1 MHPCCFHH
9 TIRRLGP
16 KRIRRTVPAAA
27 RLQRTHHFCHTIGRF
42 AEKPIKRNVA
52 LIEASLFLQIK
63 HSRSRGAAERPSFA
77 NAISKKPLHVRKRG
91 EAERRQAHPS
101 IGRINGCGSGLSAAR
116 SPLGAPPRRS
126 PGNLMPRLSP
136 GRASRRRCTKEL
148 PSPPAALKRSTSRAG
163 RYAGGVD
170 TRTARERGYKPRP
183 QEPHP
188 PHQRLSP
195 VTSLDGRADRAC
207 IQIGD

>member
-16 KRIRRTVPAAA
+16 KRIRRAVPAAA

-101 IGRINGCGSGLSAAR
+101 IGRINGCGSGLSAAH

-136 GRASRRRCTKEL
+136 GRASRDRGRRRYLRLST
-148 PSPPAALKRSTSRAG
+148 ALKRSTSRAG
-163 RYAGGVD
+163 RNAGGVD
-170 TRTARERGYKPRP
+170 ARTARERGYA
-183 QEPHP
+183 PHP
-188 PHQRLSP
+188 REPLTPHQP
-195 VTSLDGRADRAC
+195 AVTGRRPSTGV
-207 IQIGD
+207 IRGL